1 MDLATLIPLA
11 LKTSILMTVFGFA
24 LNATMDDAL
33 YLFRRPSELVRSL
46 LSMNVIMPLFASAL
60 AVAFNLHQAVEIAL
74 IALAVSP
81 VPPILPKK
89 ELKAGGH
96 AYYAIGLLVVAAVL
110 AIVFVPLAVDLLG
123 RVFGRPAHISV
134 ATIAQLVLFTVLLP
148 LAAGIAVRHFAPA
161 FADRIAR
168 PTSLVAAVLLIVSA
182 LSIVYT
188 ASPAITSLIGNGTI
202 IAIAAFVIFGLI
214 VGHLLGGPEAE
225 DRTVLALST
234 ASRHPGIALAI
245 ASANFPGQKLALGA
259 VLLYL
264 IVTAVVLLPYLN
276 WRRRHHAGIAGAV
289 GT

>member
-11 LKTSILMTVFGFA
+11 LKTSILMTVFSLA

-46 LSMNVIMPLFASAL
+46 LSMNVVMPLFASAL
-60 AVAFNLHQAVEIAL
+60 AVAFNLHHAVEIAL

-81 VPPILPKK
+81 VPPLLPKK
-89 ELKAGGH
+89 ELKAGAH
-96 AYYAIGLLVVAAVL
+96 ASYAIGLLTAAAVL
-110 AIVFVPLAVDLLG
+110 AIVFVPVAVGLLG
-123 RVFGRPAHISV
+123 RVFDISAHISV

-161 FADRIAR
+161 YADRIAR
-168 PTSLVAAVLLIVSA
+168 PISLVAAVLLIASA
-182 LSIVYT
+182 LPIVFI
-188 ASPAITSLIGNGTI
+188 AWPAITSLIGNGTI
-202 IAIAAFVIFGLI
+202 IAIAAFVIFGLA
-214 VGHLLGGPEAE
+214 VGHLLGGQEE
-225 DRTVLALST
+225 EGRTVLALST

-245 ASANFPGQKLALGA
+245 ASASFPGQKLVLGA

-264 IVTAVVLLPYLN
+264 IVNAVVSLPYLN
-276 WRRRHHAGIAGAV
+276 WRRRHHPGIAGAV

>member
-1 MDLATLIPLA
+1 MDLETLIPLI
-11 LKTSILMTVFGFA
+11 LKTSIFMTVFAIG

-46 LSMNVIMPLFASAL
+46 LSMNVVMPLFAAAL
-60 AVAFNLHQAVEIAL
+60 AVVFNLHPAVEIAL
-74 IALAVSP
+74 VTLAVSP

-96 AYYAIGLLVVAAVL
+96 ASYAIGLLAAAGIL
-110 AIVFVPLAVDLLG
+110 AIVFVPVAVELLG
-123 RVFGRPAHISV
+123 RVFGRSTHISV
-134 ATIAQLVLFTVLLP
+134 ATVAQLVLFTVLLP
-148 LAAGIAVRHFAPA
+148 LTAGIAVRHFASS

-168 PTSLVAAVLLIVSA
+168 PISLVGGGLLIASA
-182 LSIVYT
+182 LPILFT
-188 ASPAITSLIGNGTI
+188 ASSAIMSLIGNGTI
-202 IAIAAFVIFGLI
+202 IAIAAFVIFGLTI
-214 VGHLLGGPEAE
+214 GHLLGGPEPE

-245 ASANFPGQKLALGA
+245 ASASFPGQKLVLGA

-264 IVTAVVLLPYLN
+264 IVNAVVSLPYLN
-276 WRRRHHAGIAGAV
+276 WRRRHHTGIAGAV

>member
-1 MDLATLIPLA
+1 MDLTTLIPLA
-11 LKTSILMTVFGFA
+11 LKTSILMTVFGLA

-60 AVAFNLHQAVEIAL
+60 AAAFNLHPAVEIAL
-74 IALAVSP
+74 ITLAVSP

-89 ELKAGGH
+89 ELKAGGR
-96 AYYAIGLLVVAAVL
+96 ASYAIGLLAAAALL

-123 RVFGRPAHISV
+123 RAFGRAAHISV
-134 ATIAQLVLFTVLLP
+134 ATIAQLVFFTVLLP

-161 FADRIAR
+161 SADRIAR
-168 PTSLVAAVLLIVSA
+168 PISLVAAVLLIASA
-182 LSIVYT
+182 LPIVFI
-188 ASPAITSLIGNGTI
+188 AWPAITSLIGNGTI
-202 IAIAAFVIFGLI
+202 IAIAAFVIFGLM
-214 VGHLLGGPEAE
+214 VGHLLGGPEEE

-245 ASANFPGQKLALGA
+245 ASANFPVQKLVLGA

-264 IVTAVVLLPYLN
+264 IVNAVVSLPYLN

>member
-1 MDLATLIPLA
+1 MDLETLIPLI
-11 LKTSILMTVFGFA
+11 LKTSIFMTVFGLA
-24 LNATMDDAL
+24 LNATTDDAL

-46 LSMNVIMPLFASAL
+46 LSMNVVMPLFASAL

-74 IALAVSP
+74 ITLAVSP

-96 AYYAIGLLVVAAVL
+96 ASYAIGLLVAAGVL
-110 AIVFVPLAVDLLG
+110 AIVFVPMAVELLG
-123 RVFGRPAHISV
+123 RVFGRSTHISV
-134 ATIAQLVLFTVLLP
+134 ATVAQLVLLTVLLP
-148 LAAGIAVRHFAPA
+148 LAAGIAVRRFAPA

-168 PTSLVAAVLLIVSA
+168 PISLVAAVLLIASA
-182 LSIVYT
+182 LPILFT
-188 ASPAITSLIGNGTI
+188 ASQAITSLIGNGTI
-202 IAIAAFVIFGLI
+202 IAIAAFVIFGLT
-214 VGHLLGGPEAE
+214 VGHLLGGPEPE

-245 ASANFPGQKLALGA
+245 ASASFPGQKLVLAA

-264 IVTAVVLLPYLN
+264 IVNVIVSLPYLN
-276 WRRRHHAGIAGAV
+276 WRRRHHTGIAGAV

>member
-1 MDLATLIPLA
+1 MDLATVISLA
-11 LKTSILMTVFGFA
+11 LKTSILMTVFSLA

-89 ELKAGGH
+89 ELKVGGH
-96 AYYAIGLLVVAAVL
+96 ASYAIGLLVVAGVL
-110 AIVFVPLAVDLLG
+110 AIVFVPVAVGLLG
-123 RVFGRPAHISV
+123 RVFDRSAHISV

-161 FADRIAR
+161 SADRIAR
-168 PTSLVAAVLLIVSA
+168 PISLVAAVLLIASA
-182 LSIVYT
+182 LPIVFT
-188 ASPAITSLIGNGTI
+188 AWPAITSLIGNGTI
-202 IAIAAFVIFGLI
+202 IAIAAFVIFGLA
-214 VGHLLGGPEAE
+214 VGHLLGGPEEE

-245 ASANFPGQKLALGA
+245 ASASFPGQKLVLGA

-264 IVTAVVLLPYLN
+264 IVNAVVSLPYLN

>member
-11 LKTSILMTVFGFA
+11 LKTSIVLTVFGLA

-46 LSMNVIMPLFASAL
+46 LSMNVIMPLFAATL
-60 AVAFNLHQAVEIAL
+60 AVAFNLHPAVEIAL

-96 AYYAIGLLVVAAVL
+96 ASYAIGLLVVAGVL
-110 AIVFVPLAVDLLG
+110 AIVFVPVAVGLLG
-123 RVFGRPAHISV
+123 RVFDRSAHISV

-161 FADRIAR
+161 SADRIAR
-168 PTSLVAAVLLIVSA
+168 PISLVAAVLLIASA
-182 LSIVYT
+182 LPIVFI
-188 ASPAITSLIGNGTI
+188 AWPAITSLIGNGTI
-202 IAIAAFVIFGLI
+202 IAIAAFVIFGLMA
-214 VGHLLGGPEAE
+214 GHLLGGPEEE

-245 ASANFPGQKLALGA
+245 ASANFPVQKLVLGA

-264 IVTAVVLLPYLN
+264 IVNAVVSLPYLN
-276 WRRRHHAGIAGAV
+276 WRRRHHPGIAGAV

>member
-1 MDLATLIPLA
+1 MDLETLIPLA
-11 LKTSILMTVFGFA
+11 LKTSILMTVFGLA
-24 LNATMDDAL
+24 LNATIDDAL

-46 LSMNVIMPLFASAL
+46 LSMNVIMPLFAAAL
-60 AVAFNLHQAVEIAL
+60 AAAFNLHLAVEIAL
-74 IALAVSP
+74 ITLAVSP

-96 AYYAIGLLVVAAVL
+96 ASYAIGLLVAAAVL

-123 RVFGRPAHISV
+123 RVFSRPAQISV
-134 ATIAQLVLFTVLLP
+134 ATIAQLVLLTVLLP

-161 FADRIAR
+161 TADRIAR
-168 PTSLVAAVLLIVSA
+168 PISLVAAVLLIASA
-182 LSIVYT
+182 LPIVFT
-188 ASPAITSLIGNGTI
+188 AWPAITSLIGNGTI
-202 IAIAAFVIFGLI
+202 IAIAAFVIFGLT
-214 VGHLLGGPEAE
+214 VGHLLGGPEEE

-245 ASANFPGQKLALGA
+245 ASASFPGQKLVLGA

-264 IVTAVVLLPYLN
+264 IVNAVVSLPYLN